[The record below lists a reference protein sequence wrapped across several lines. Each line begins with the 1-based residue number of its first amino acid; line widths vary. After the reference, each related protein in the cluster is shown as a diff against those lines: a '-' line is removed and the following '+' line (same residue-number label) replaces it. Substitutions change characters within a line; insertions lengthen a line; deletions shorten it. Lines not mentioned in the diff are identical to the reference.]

1 MSRFSSGLRT
11 AALAYALLL
20 PLYFLVASLGVKFG
34 LLDWR
39 IGLGVLIIRFGAI
52 VLLVGAALALAALV
66 ATLLS
71 KPRRGWLLCLLAL
84 LVPVLGL
91 VFANQVRQQA
101 SRVPPIHDITTNPAD
116 PPQFSSAIL
125 EARAATGA
133 NRLGDFTT
141 PLGADPRYSSG
152 PLKDRELGE
161 VIQGA
166 YPQVRTLLSPAPP
179 DLVFRAAD
187 AAARAQGWKIVT
199 ASPERGSLD
208 ATAETFWFGFKD
220 DVAVRVRPAPSGG
233 SAVDVRSTSRV
244 GLSDLGTNAKRIE
257 GYLADVQSRSSE
269 G

>member
-1 MSRFSSGLRT
+1 
-11 AALAYALLL
+11 
-20 PLYFLVASLGVKFG
+20 
-34 LLDWR
+34 
-39 IGLGVLIIRFGAI
+39 
-52 VLLVGAALALAALV
+52 
-66 ATLLS
+66 
-71 KPRRGWLLCLLAL
+71 
-84 LVPVLGL
+84 
-91 VFANQVRQQA
+91 
-101 SRVPPIHDITTNPAD
+101 
-116 PPQFSSAIL
+116 
-125 EARAATGA
+125 
-133 NRLGDFTT
+133 
-141 PLGADPRYSSG
+141 LGADPRYSSG

-220 DVAVRVRPAPSGG
+220 DVAVRVRPGPSGG